1 MPAIFL
7 RNRAGHLVERMD
19 LPDCDP
25 VKLLKTYRQFKTIN
39 YLLSGWSRIY
49 SKYLKPA
56 LQEGAETVLDIGC
69 GGGDISRMIC
79 KLASRD
85 GFNVR
90 ITAMDTDERAL
101 AYMRSTPLSEDVTVS
116 SVSVEDFLASRQQF
130 DIVLSNNVLHHIPEN
145 ELPGFMDNSRK
156 LAQRLVI
163 HSDIRRDDLAY
174 VVFLGSHLFFRGSF
188 IAEDG
193 LTSIRKSYRMRELR
207 RLLSSDWDVHMMALY
222 RNLCIWKP

>member
-1 MPAIFL
+1 M
-7 RNRAGHLVERMD
+7 
-19 LPDCDP
+19 
-25 VKLLKTYRQFKTIN
+25 Y
-39 YLLSGWSRIY
+39 
-49 SKYLKPA
+49 
-56 LQEGAETVLDIGC
+56 
-69 GGGDISRMIC
+69 
-79 KLASRD
+79 
-85 GFNVR
+85 
-90 ITAMDTDERAL
+90 
-101 AYMRSTPLSEDVTVS
+101 
-116 SVSVEDFLASRQQF
+116 SVSVEDVLASRQQF